1 MWRARN
7 AAARPAASAGGPG
20 LAAPPPRM
28 CGIVGIA
35 HADPGRPVSVA
46 VIRRMCGTIRRRGLD
61 DEGADV
67 EGPVRLGM
75 RRLSIID
82 LAGWRQAIFNED
94 RFNGIVLYGES
105 YK

>member
-1 MWRARN
+1 VASPDMWRARN

-46 VIRRMCGTIRRRGLD
+46 V
-61 DEGADV
+61 
-67 EGPVRLGM
+67 
-75 RRLSIID
+75 
-82 LAGWRQAIFNED
+82 
-94 RFNGIVLYGES
+94 
-105 YK
+105 